1 MKSCACECHLGKMQK
16 QHIIP
21 CCSKAS
27 LSTRFTESSMRKLVE
42 SSIDDAIATKKLDD
56 EALRQ
61 KFLQRNVEEKL
72 KASTHSGDSKKND
85 LEEDDP
91 MNTGAPKR
99 AQPTGVPAAPQIT
112 QPAQAPQQAAP
123 QVIDPDAI
131 IDKLNIIRSGKS
143 LNDKDIRDAAKS
155 FLAAMGPQ
163 QLKALFGVLQ
173 QMGQIVQPAVP
184 PRVQAPPEEPS
195 AVRDARLQMLQ
206 QKSNETPTPA
216 AAAPQPAPQQTVQQP
231 QRKREKR
238 EEEDITPPI
247 RVGART
253 SEATKRDMK
262 LLLQE

>member
-1 MKSCACECHLGKMQK
+1 MKLCACECHLGKMQK

-21 CCSKAS
+21 CCSKANS
-27 LSTRFTESSMRKLVE
+27 SQRFTEASMRKLVE
-42 SSIDDAIATKKLDD
+42 SSIDDAIAAKKLDD

-61 KFLQRNVEEKL
+61 KFLQRDVEEKL
-72 KASTHSGDSKKND
+72 KASAYSGDSKKDD

-99 AQPTGVPAAPQIT
+99 AQPTGVPAAQQIT
-112 QPAQAPQQAAP
+112 QAPQAPQQQTTP

-206 QKSNETPTPA
+206 QKSNEQPA
-216 AAAPQPAPQQTVQQP
+216 PAAPQPAPQQAVQP
-231 QRKREKR
+231 QRKKEKPD
-238 EEEDITPPI
+238 EEDITPPI
-247 RVGART
+247 RVGVRT
-253 SEATKRDMK
+253 SEAMKRNMK